1 MRTLRFPAVLALL
14 VILAVCSF
22 PALAAPSTVSYD
34 IYVNAKD
41 NLGLNLREGPGT
53 EYPTV
58 LPAPIPMY
66 TKLHITRQTT
76 DSKGLPWGYT
86 TYTDSTGTHEGWVCV
101 VEVSSTDPRPSPS
114 PTPAPT
120 PSPSPSP
127 SPTPAPTPSAAQSA
141 PPGSAAPSA
150 TPAGGA
156 PSLLT
161 PLPGTVSA
169 DPSADPTSA
178 PVRTNRNL
186 STLAMVLYIAGG
198 MAVAL
203 SLIGLVLLLLRR
215 RRR

>member
-14 VILAVCSF
+14 VILAMCSF

-101 VEVSSTDPRPSPS
+101 VEVSATDPRPS

-120 PSPSPSP
+120 P

-141 PPGSAAPSA
+141 PPSPAAPND
-150 TPAGGA
+150 TPSGNA

-169 DPSADPTSA
+169 DPSAAPTSA
-178 PVRTNRNL
+178 PARTNRNL

-198 MAVAL
+198 MAVAG

>member
-14 VILAVCSF
+14 VILAMCSF

-86 TYTDSTGTHEGWVCV
+86 TYIDSTGTHEGWVCV
-101 VEVSSTDPRPSPS
+101 VEVSTTDPRPSP
-114 PTPAPT
+114 TPA
-120 PSPSPSP
+120 
-127 SPTPAPTPSAAQSA
+127 PTPAPTPSAAQSA
-141 PPGSAAPSA
+141 PPSPAAPSD
-150 TPAGGA
+150 TPSGNA

-169 DPSADPTSA
+169 DPSAAPTSA
-178 PVRTNRNL
+178 PARTNRDL

-198 MAVAL
+198 MAVAG